1 MRFSKL
7 SKILAPLCAIAA
19 VALGGAARAD
29 PAIWVVKGPH
39 VTVYLFGTVHLLK
52 ANTDWETPNIKQDF
66 ESSDHLIEEINN
78 VDSGAAAMQPVVM
91 KLGMDAAHPLST
103 LLSPADDAKLDAAE
117 ADLGLPAKSL
127 EPMRPWFAAVTLTVV
142 PMMKSGYDP
151 AAGADR
157 DLKAQADA
165 RKEPVEGFE
174 TAEQQLRYFAEMPD
188 AEQIAMLRQ
197 SLDEYKDTMAKAD
210 ELAGAWSR
218 GNVDK
223 ISALVNDD
231 IKREDPRL
239 YDLLLVK
246 RNQSFA
252 AQIAERM
259 KGSGVIF
266 VAVGAGHLAGADSVQ
281 VQLAKLGIRAE
292 RF

>member
-1 MRFSKL
+1 MRLSKL
-7 SKILAPLCAIAA
+7 PKALAPLCAVAA
-19 VALGGAARAD
+19 LALGGAARAE

-39 VTVYLFGTVHLLK
+39 ITVYLFGTVHLLK
-52 ANTDWETPNIKQDF
+52 ANADWETPKIKRAFD
-66 ESSDHLIEEINN
+66 SSDHLIEEINN
-78 VDSGAAAMQPVVM
+78 VDGAAAMQPVVM

-103 LLSPADDAKLDAAE
+103 LLTPADDAKLDAAE

-127 EPMRPWFAAVTLTVV
+127 EPLRPWFAAVTLTVI

-151 AAGADR
+151 AAGVDR

-174 TAEQQLRYFAEMPD
+174 TAEQQLGYFASMPD

-197 SLDEYKDTMAKAD
+197 SLDEYKDALAKVD
-210 ELAGAWSR
+210 ELAGAWAK
-218 GNVDK
+218 GDVDT
-223 ISALVNDD
+223 ISTLVNDD
-231 IKREDPRL
+231 IKKEDPRL

-259 KGSGVIF
+259 KGTGVIF
-266 VAVGAGHLAGADSVQ
+266 VAVGAGHLAGPDSVQ
-281 VQLAKLGIRAE
+281 VQLAKLGYRAE